1 MGVASVLRAIRR
13 PTLARRVLAS
23 LLLSFALVEGTLL
36 AVDFAQYKQ
45 VMATHPGLQQLADVL
60 APTLAPLPED
70 AAVHVARAS
79 LAQWNALRRRAGV
92 LPGELALR
100 LRRQDGSE
108 AFASAVL
115 AGVRLPTLSRERAE
129 LALGGRG
136 YWIAQANAG
145 PWRLEL
151 AEPSVGDGWM
161 LGWLLQD
168 LSGRVLLAFP
178 LVLVPM
184 WVTAR
189 GGIRPLRELA
199 RALASRRGDD
209 LSPVAVDMHYAELR
223 PVAEAFDVLLL
234 RLRHHVRRERAFV
247 QDAAHELRTPVAAIA
262 AQAHVLAHADDPRER
277 AQAARALDHAVARA
291 SHLGRQLLALAAL
304 DEARPRGDERLDVAA
319 VVQGLVAVAAPAAFE
334 RGIELA
340 LDAPEHLP
348 WCLDRAALESALGNL
363 LDNAVRYGR
372 AGGRAVVTLAADGDA
387 LHVAVADDGP
397 GIPPAL
403 RDRAFERFWR
413 GAGHDIPGSGLG
425 LSIVREA
432 VERLHGQIRVDDG
445 LDGRGVAIHVRVPA

>member
-1 MGVASVLRAIRR
+1 
-13 PTLARRVLAS
+13 
-23 LLLSFALVEGTLL
+23 
-36 AVDFAQYKQ
+36 
-45 VMATHPGLQQLADVL
+45 
-60 APTLAPLPED
+60 
-70 AAVHVARAS
+70 
-79 LAQWNALRRRAGV
+79 
-92 LPGELALR
+92 
-100 LRRQDGSE
+100 
-108 AFASAVL
+108 
-115 AGVRLPTLSRERAE
+115 
-129 LALGGRG
+129 
-136 YWIAQANAG
+136 
-145 PWRLEL
+145 
-151 AEPSVGDGWM
+151 
-161 LGWLLQD
+161 
-168 LSGRVLLAFP
+168 
-178 LVLVPM
+178 
-184 WVTAR
+184 
-189 GGIRPLRELA
+189 
-199 RALASRRGDD
+199 
-209 LSPVAVDMHYAELR
+209 
-223 PVAEAFDVLLL
+223 
-234 RLRHHVRRERAFV
+234 
-247 QDAAHELRTPVAAIA
+247 
-262 AQAHVLAHADDPRER
+262 
-277 AQAARALDHAVARA
+277 
-291 SHLGRQLLALAAL
+291 
-304 DEARPRGDERLDVAA
+304 